1 MDRTG
6 PSAPG
11 DVNVDPIAAL
21 DAVGIGGTEQRLYRL
36 LLRHPGNTATDLAEE
51 LDLPPA
57 QVRAALQALEG
68 EGLVTSTTA
77 TPPTFVPTAPDVG
90 IEALVSRKRAELERL
105 RVAAGRLMAEYRQG
119 SASGQAGLVEVV
131 TGPRAVLNR
140 FDLMQRSAVGEILVL
155 DTPPYAGAAGPITND
170 VEFEVL
176 ARGVVCRAIYDRAAL
191 DRAPKAVEA
200 IARYVAAGEQ
210 ARVTNQLPFKLAI
223 FDRKVGFVPGTLDQ
237 PGIDTAIVVYES
249 SLLDVLLYVFE
260 NLWMNAISI
269 APEPPH
275 LPRSSSDGPS
285 PEHQRLLAL
294 LTSGMKDEAI
304 AHHLGWSYRTTRR
317 RIAELLRVLGAETR
331 FQAGIAAT
339 RRGWI

>member
-1 MDRTG
+1 
-6 PSAPG
+6 
-11 DVNVDPIAAL
+11 VDSIDAL
-21 DAVGIGGTEQRLYRL
+21 ETLGIGEIEQRLYL
-36 LLRHPGNTATDLAEE
+36 LLLQHPGNTATDLAER
-51 LDLPPA
+51 LGLPVP
-57 QVRAALQALEG
+57 QVREALQALECN
-68 EGLVTSTTA
+68 GLVTSTA
-77 TPPTFVPTAPDVG
+77 LAPPTFVPTAPDVG
-90 IEALVSRKRAELERL
+90 IEAIVSRKRAELDEL
-105 RVAAGRLMAEYRQG
+105 RVVAGRLMTEYRQG
-119 SASGQAGLVEVV
+119 ATSAHSGLVEVI

-140 FDLMQRSAVGEILVL
+140 FDLMQRSAVEEVLVL

-176 ARGVVCRAIYDRAAL
+176 ARGVECRAIYDRAAL

-249 SLLDVLLYVFE
+249 SLLGVLLYVFE
-260 NLWMNAISI
+260 QLWMNAIAI
-269 APEPPH
+269 APDPPH
-275 LPRSSSDGPS
+275 LPPSAGDGPS

-317 RIAELLRVLGAETR
+317 RIAELLRDLGAETR

>member
-1 MDRTG
+1 
-6 PSAPG
+6 
-11 DVNVDPIAAL
+11 VDSIVAL
-21 DAVGIGGTEQRLYRL
+21 GAVGIGETEQRLYRL
-36 LLRHPGNTATDLAEE
+36 LLQRPGNTATDLAEE
-51 LDLPPA
+51 LRLPA
-57 QVRAALQALEG
+57 SQVREALQALEIN
-68 EGLVTSTTA
+68 GLVTSTA
-77 TPPTFVPTAPDVG
+77 CTPPTFVPIAPDVG
-90 IEALVSRKRAELERL
+90 IEALVSRKRADLDQL
-105 RVAAGRLMAEYRQG
+105 RVVAGRLMAEYRQG
-119 SASGQAGLVEVV
+119 AASEQTGLVEVI
-131 TGPRAVLNR
+131 TEPRAVLNR
-140 FDLMQRSAVGEILVL
+140 FDLLQRSATEEVLVL

-176 ARGVVCRAIYDRAAL
+176 ARGVECRAIYDRAAL
-191 DRAPKAVEA
+191 ARAPKAVEA

-249 SLLDVLLYVFE
+249 SLLGVLLYVFE
-260 NLWMNAISI
+260 QLWMNAISI

-275 LPRSSSDGPS
+275 LPPSASDGPS

-317 RIAELLRVLGAETR
+317 RIAELLRDLGAETR